1 MKSDRVLRNARI
13 DKKLDENVVKYCS
26 QNHISYT
33 KAINEGLKLLT
44 KSQMIED
51 NLPEILDTIERK
63 INDILEPYTKSSKKV
78 MAKCAKSSLSAIF
91 LNGEVYKSIFKEDE
105 EILQELINKADKKA
119 YVVLKNGYLEGDIT
133 ELFKAKEENDKE
145 E

>member
-1 MKSDRVLRNARI
+1 MKNDKILRNARI
-13 DKKLDENVVKYCS
+13 DKRLDENVVKYCS

-44 KSQMIED
+44 KTQMIED

-91 LNGEVYKSIFKEDE
+91 LNE
-105 EILQELINKADKKA
+105 
-119 YVVLKNGYLEGDIT
+119 
-133 ELFKAKEENDKE
+133 
-145 E
+145 

>member
-1 MKSDRVLRNARI
+1 MKNDKILRNARI
-13 DKKLDENVVKYCS
+13 DKRLDENVVKYCS

-44 KSQMIED
+44 KTQMI
-51 NLPEILDTIERK
+51 EILDTIERK

-133 ELFKAKEENDKE
+133 ELFKAKEENDKGE
-145 E
+145 